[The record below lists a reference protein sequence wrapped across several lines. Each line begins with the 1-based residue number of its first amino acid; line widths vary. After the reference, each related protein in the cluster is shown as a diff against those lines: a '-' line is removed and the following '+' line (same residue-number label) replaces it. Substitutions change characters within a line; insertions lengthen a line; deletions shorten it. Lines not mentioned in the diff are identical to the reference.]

1 MSVYTIR
8 RVTKNCYTFFLFFLF
23 FRNTACIHFTFPCF
37 FSQDVSFFQSAFL
50 DIFYFFGNKKPGSR
64 RAFLFISSTVINSIL
79 SSVFSF
85 LLFFFPL
92 FCFPIS
98 IFHFFFH
105 DLLCLFEAI
114 EHLFIEVLAEV
125 IKCLQHSGFLD
136 LEVDHL
142 VGCKRQP
149 QGAYFW
155 CDVEINGRFGVA
167 DAVFQDA
174 KSGRT
179 LRGEQGF
186 DDLDTV

>member
-1 MSVYTIR
+1 M
-8 RVTKNCYTFFLFFLF
+8 
-23 FRNTACIHFTFPCF
+23 
-37 FSQDVSFFQSAFL
+37 SFFQSAFL
-50 DIFYFFGNKKPGSR
+50 DIFYFFVKQKTRLSPGISVY
-64 RAFLFISSTVINSIL
+64 FLYCYKFDTFVC
-79 SSVFSF
+79 FSF

-98 IFHFFFH
+98 SFHLFFY
-105 DLLCLFEAI
+105 DLLCFFEAI
-114 EHLFIEVLAEV
+114 EHFFIEVLAKV

-149 QGAYFW
+149 QGACFW